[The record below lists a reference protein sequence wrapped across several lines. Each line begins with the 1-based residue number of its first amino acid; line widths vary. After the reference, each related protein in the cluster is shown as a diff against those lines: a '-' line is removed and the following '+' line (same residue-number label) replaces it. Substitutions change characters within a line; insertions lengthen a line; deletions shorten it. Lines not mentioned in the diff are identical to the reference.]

1 LYQGAGYINE
11 WLLEKY
17 GPDSMS
23 ILIDEGNG
31 MAPVYGQMFAIPAVA
46 EKGYL
51 DAEVRIET
59 PGGHSSVP
67 PAHTGIGLMALAIS
81 ELEKHPHALELGAD
95 SLLVDFVACAA
106 RYAPKAP
113 NQLKKIIGK
122 VISSRSKGKVD
133 KKALGKVR
141 NWWDSAGSVE
151 AGFPPGLGRAII
163 STTQAVDI
171 INGGIKVNAL
181 PEVVTAI
188 VNHRISI
195 ESTVSQIQDRM
206 TRTLAPIAKAH
217 NLEFEAWGK
226 KIHLDQTSSKAGKL
240 ILDVAWN
247 ATIETAPV
255 SPFTTDSAAWRL
267 LAGTIKATWAT
278 RPNSKG
284 GKYDEIFMAPLM
296 STGNTDTK
304 NYWSLT
310 KNIVSLTGRV
320 WCRCWHFRE
329 IM

>member
-1 LYQGAGYINE
+1 
-11 WLLEKY
+11 
-17 GPDSMS
+17 
-23 ILIDEGNG
+23 
-31 MAPVYGQMFAIPAVA
+31 
-46 EKGYL
+46 
-51 DAEVRIET
+51 
-59 PGGHSSVP
+59 
-67 PAHTGIGLMALAIS
+67 
-81 ELEKHPHALELGAD
+81 
-95 SLLVDFVACAA
+95 
-106 RYAPKAP
+106 
-113 NQLKKIIGK
+113 
-122 VISSRSKGKVD
+122 
-133 KKALGKVR
+133 
-141 NWWDSAGSVE
+141 
-151 AGFPPGLGRAII
+151 LGRAII